1 MIGALTE
8 EPPNV
13 FPAVQV
19 NDIESVTITGE
30 INNEPFRNADIL
42 QVMIRVN
49 ALCRY
54 CTAHSSDH
62 SGVCRV

>member
-1 MIGALTE
+1 MTGALTE

-19 NDIESVTITGE
+19 NVIESVTITGE

-42 QVMIRVN
+42 QIRVI
-49 ALCRY
+49 AP
-54 CTAHSSDH
+54 CT
-62 SGVCRV
+62 